1 VTLRRL
7 LCLALLV
14 PALATAAP
22 AGKDGGK
29 GDSNGDKDKAGW
41 LTQAEAWV
49 GRIWNRRDA
58 AEWLDQIGKAL
69 REQNYQGTLVMV
81 AGGRIETVAIYHA
94 YANGVERERLVTQS
108 GPRRELVRSDQR
120 VMVVGAEA
128 GSAVAYDANPG
139 GKWNPAER
147 FAEAARLEGYRA
159 RLGGTER
166 VAGYP
171 AQVVELAAKDGWRYG
186 YRLWLE
192 KKSGLPLRLAL
203 LDDTGKTLEQV
214 AFTELELGR
223 APADA
228 DLRSSGNNS
237 MHRVQTLAP
246 GEVSDPGWR
255 VATPPPGY
263 SLRSARRLGKAVQ
276 LLYGDGLASV
286 SVYIEPGPAGA
297 VGESA
302 SRSGAVN
309 AQSVWKGGRRVLA
322 IGKVPAATVEHF
334 ARHVQPAPRAGSGQ
348 ARP

>member
-1 VTLRRL
+1 VTMRHL

-22 AGKDGGK
+22 GRAPADP
-29 GDSNGDKDKAGW
+29 DKAGW
-41 LTQAEAWV
+41 LKQAESWV
-49 GRIWNRRDA
+49 GRLWNRRDA

-81 AGGRIETVAIYHA
+81 AGGRIETVSIYHA
-94 YANGVERERLVTQS
+94 FADGVERERLVTQT

-120 VMVVGAEA
+120 VMLVGAEA

-147 FAEAARLEGYRA
+147 FADAARLDGYRA

-203 LDDTGKTLEQV
+203 LDGAGRTLEQV
-214 AFTELELGR
+214 AFTALELGR
-223 APADA
+223 VPADA
-228 DLRSSGNNS
+228 DLRPAGKEA
-237 MHRVQTLAP
+237 MQRVQTLDP
-246 GEVSDPGWR
+246 GTVSDPGWR
-255 VATPPPGY
+255 VVSPPPGY
-263 SLRSARRLGKAVQ
+263 TLRSARRLGAAVQ
-276 LLYGDGLASV
+276 LLYSDGLASV
-286 SVYIEPGPAGA
+286 SVYIERAPAGA
-297 VGESA
+297 AGQSA

-309 AQSVWKGGRRVLA
+309 AQAIWKGGRRVLA
-322 IGKVPAATVEHF
+322 IGKVPSATVEHF
-334 ARHVQPAPRAGSGQ
+334 ARHVQSAPSAGGQ